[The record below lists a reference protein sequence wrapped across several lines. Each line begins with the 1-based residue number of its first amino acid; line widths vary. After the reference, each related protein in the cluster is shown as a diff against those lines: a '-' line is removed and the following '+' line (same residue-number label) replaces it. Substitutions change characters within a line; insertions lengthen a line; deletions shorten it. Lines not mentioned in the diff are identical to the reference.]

1 MAIEIKMPQLSDTMD
16 SGKILTW
23 NKQEGDQIDRG
34 DILAEVETDKANLE
48 IESFHQ
54 GTLLKILTG
63 ADQTAQV
70 GEVIAVIGEAGEEVT
85 TSSSSDTSDTEEESK
100 TDEQQSAPKE
110 SANAKQ
116 PDSEDS
122 EKQESEDEPHTKHS
136 NSNGNLQA
144 DRAVGED
151 SRIKASPLAKKIA
164 SQKNIDLHSV
174 TGSGPDGRIVKRD
187 IESFVPTSNKEE
199 PEDSQ
204 PTSVRKPSS
213 PKSTDQK
220 SSATS
225 SGTLT
230 PLNKM
235 RQTIA
240 RRMQKSVVESP
251 HFYVSTSIEMNEV
264 VKLRTVLKES
274 ESYAGL
280 SFNHFIIMAV
290 AYALRHEPGVNY
302 AYREP
307 QQLFDPGELN
317 IGIITSVEGGLII
330 PVLHNVQNMN
340 LQDIVL
346 EAKAVLDRVRAGR
359 PQSKDLTGGTFSISN
374 LGMFDVENFT
384 ALINPGQGSVLAVGG
399 ILEQPWVKDGQIV
412 PAKIMKVTLSVDH
425 RVIDGVIGANFLKH
439 FKQGLECPALL
450 MSQA

>member
-70 GEVIAVIGEAGEEVT
+70 GEVIAVIGEAGEEVST
-85 TSSSSDTSDTEEESK
+85 TSSSQTGNAGDKEKTE
-100 TDEQQSAPKE
+100 EQQSAPKE
-110 SANAKQ
+110 SANAEQ

-122 EKQESEDEPHTKHS
+122 EQQESEDEPLTKHS

-144 DRAVGED
+144 ERVAGED

-187 IESFVPTSNKEE
+187 IESFVPASDKQESAE
-199 PEDSQ
+199 SQ
-204 PTSVRKPSS
+204 STHPNKPSS
-213 PKSTDQK
+213 ARSTDQE
-220 SSATS
+220 SPGTAG
-225 SGTLT
+225 GTLT

-240 RRMQKSVVESP
+240 RRMQQSVVESP

-274 ESYAGL
+274 ESYTGL

-317 IGIITSVEGGLII
+317 VGIITSVEGGLII